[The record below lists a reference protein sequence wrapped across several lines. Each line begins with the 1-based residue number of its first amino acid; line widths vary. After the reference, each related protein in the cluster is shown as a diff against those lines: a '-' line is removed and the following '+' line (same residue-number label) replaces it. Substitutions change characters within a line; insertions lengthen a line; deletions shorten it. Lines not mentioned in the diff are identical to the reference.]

1 MLFEQRKTL
10 YKTPQ
15 YSAFI
20 ISKRGKWTFNAN
32 NGSLKSPIKEQIA
45 SIIWHLFPFRKCT
58 KGVNKT
64 GLLFWRTKNYTIHND
79 KIKRTDPERRSR
91 LNWSSEFF
99 LQILWFNT
107 RNKKDKKAK
116 KRSPQKIFV
125 SAPKVRKVRSPSCKF
140 WQFRRELYAFLK
152 WGEIELL
159 LYPFGM
165 VFKFAPECGVSWY
178 TTKVN
183 LEVQNLAC

>member
-1 MLFEQRKTL
+1 MLPLFDTFFLSENAQR
-10 YKTPQ
+10 
-15 YSAFI
+15 
-20 ISKRGKWTFNAN
+20 GWTKQGCSFDV
-32 NGSLKSPIKEQIA
+32 Q
-45 SIIWHLFPFRKCT
+45 
-58 KGVNKT
+58 
-64 GLLFWRTKNYTIHND
+64 NYTIHND

-125 SAPKVRKVRSPSCKF
+125 STAKVRKVRSPSCKF
-140 WQFRRELYAFLK
+140 WQFRRELYTFLK

-165 VFKFAPECGVSWY
+165 VFKFAPECGVRFLIHY
-178 TTKVN
+178 
-183 LEVQNLAC
+183 